1 MVLLC
6 SACDN
11 VKWCFVWRDF
21 SLESYLVYI
30 VVYSLGFLVRFEFCE
45 GVKLQL
51 YGCWI
56 ICCVNLGILHKY
68 YLF

>member
-1 MVLLC
+1 MVLLR

-11 VKWCFVWRDF
+11 VKWRFVWRDF

-51 YGCWI
+51 
-56 ICCVNLGILHKY
+56 
-68 YLF
+68 